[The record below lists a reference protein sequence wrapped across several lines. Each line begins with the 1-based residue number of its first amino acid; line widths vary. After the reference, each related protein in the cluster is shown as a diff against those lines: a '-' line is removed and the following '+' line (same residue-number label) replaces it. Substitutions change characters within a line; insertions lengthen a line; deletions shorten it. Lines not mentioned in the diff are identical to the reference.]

1 MNRYEVTVTLRTGES
16 PTEVVWCSTP
26 TEALELAC
34 DRWGELACC
43 GVIEG
48 EGDE

>member
-16 PTEVVWCSTP
+16 PIEVVWCSTP

-34 DRWGELACC
+34 NRWGKLAYR
-43 GVIEG
+43 GVIEC